1 MKKDP
6 ITHYVSISLSGYA
19 LAKALLNDY
28 CRVVAKLEGT
38 MPEKVKER
46 IQKEQEKIFD
56 DVRNQIIN
64 SDSKHSK

>member
-6 ITHYVSISLSGYA
+6 ITLYVSTSLSGYA

-38 MPEKVKER
+38 TPEKVKER
-46 IQKEQEKIFD
+46 IQKEQKIIFD
-56 DVRNQIIN
+56 DIKHQITN
-64 SDSKHSK
+64 ADSKHSE